1 MKSAFGLQALCKTN
15 VGFRLVESR
24 PSLTA
29 TSAQNVRLVVA
40 LSERCGS
47 LGCCGC

>member
-1 MKSAFGLQALCKTN
+1 MR
-15 VGFRLVESR
+15 VGGV
-24 PSLTA
+24 LTA